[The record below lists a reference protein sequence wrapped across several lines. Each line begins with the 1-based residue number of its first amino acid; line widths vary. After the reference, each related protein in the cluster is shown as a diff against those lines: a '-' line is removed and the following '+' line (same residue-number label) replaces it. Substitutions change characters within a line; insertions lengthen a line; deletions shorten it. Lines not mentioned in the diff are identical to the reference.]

1 MDGARVSERVEG
13 TVLKRKGATLD
24 VAVPGAIIECGLSGK
39 LRRDRK
45 LAIAPA
51 VVGDRVEVTVGEGG
65 TGVIE
70 KVLPRKSRLSR
81 PDTQDPK
88 RESVIVANADLLLV
102 VQSVTNPDFDPHI
115 VDRSLIMAQ
124 IGGLEA
130 GICINKWDLSSP
142 PQVEHAIEVY
152 GSLGYRTLRTSARSG
167 DGLPALRDLLAGRTT
182 VLFGPSGV
190 GKSSLLNAMDA
201 SLHLKVGALS
211 MGTMEGKHTTTW
223 AELIPLPW
231 GGHVIDTP
239 GIEVFGL
246 WEVTTEDLVQCFPEF
261 VERIGTCR
269 FNDCYHDAEPGCRI
283 REAVGSGIDPGRYES
298 YLKMLR
304 GLRKG
309 RR

>member
-1 MDGARVSERVEG
+1 MSERIEG
-13 TVLKRKGATLD
+13 TVLKRKGSTLQ
-24 VAVPGAIIECGLSGK
+24 VAIPGGVLECGLSGK
-39 LRRDRK
+39 LRHDRQ

-51 VVGDRVEVTVGEGG
+51 VVGDRVEVTQGEGG

-88 RESVIVANADLLLV
+88 RESVIVANADLLLIIQAV
-102 VQSVTNPDFDPHI
+102 AAPEFDAHI
-115 VDRSLIMAQ
+115 VDRSLVMAR

-130 GICINKWDLSSP
+130 AIVVNKWDLSNP
-142 PQVEHAIEVY
+142 PEIERTVEVY
-152 GSLGYRTLRTSARSG
+152 GALGYRTLKTSARTG
-167 DGLPALRDLLAGRTT
+167 EGLPALRDLLAGRTT

-190 GKSSLLNAMDA
+190 GKSSLLNAVDPA
-201 SLHLKVGALS
+201 IHLKVGELS
-211 MGTMEGKHTTTW
+211 EKTQEGKHTTTW
-223 AELIPLPW
+223 AELMPLPG

-246 WEVTTEDLVQCFPEF
+246 WGIEVEDLVECFPEF

-283 REAVGSGIDPGRYES
+283 RDAVGSGIDPGRYQS
-298 YLKMLR
+298 YLKILR

>member
-1 MDGARVSERVEG
+1 MSERIEG
-13 TVLKRKGATLD
+13 TVLKRKGSTLE
-24 VAVPGAIIECGLSGK
+24 VAVPGGVIECGLSGK
-39 LRRDRK
+39 LRRDRQV
-45 LAIAPA
+45 AIAPA
-51 VVGDRVEVTVGEGG
+51 VVGDRVEVTPGEGG

-88 RESVIVANADLLLV
+88 RESVIVANADLLLI
-102 VQSVTNPDFDPHI
+102 VQAATTPEFDAHVI
-115 VDRSLIMAQ
+115 DRSLVMAQ
-124 IGGLEA
+124 IGSLEA
-130 GICINKWDLSSP
+130 AIVVNKWDLSSP
-142 PQVEHAIEVY
+142 PEIERLLDVY
-152 GSLGYRTLRTSARSG
+152 VSLGYRTLRTSARTG

-182 VLFGPSGV
+182 VFFGPSGV
-190 GKSSLLNAMDA
+190 GKSTLLNAIDPA
-201 SLHLKVGALS
+201 LRLKVGELS
-211 MGTMEGKHTTTW
+211 ERTQEGKHTTTW
-223 AELIPLPW
+223 AELIPLPG

-246 WEVTTEDLVQCFPEF
+246 WGIEVEVLVEAFPEF

-283 REAVGSGIDPGRYES
+283 REAVGSGIDPGRYQS

>member
-1 MDGARVSERVEG
+1 MSKRVEG

-24 VAVPGAIIECGLSGK
+24 VAVADGRIECTLSGK
-39 LRRDRK
+39 LRRDRQ
-45 LAIAPA
+45 LSIAPA

-70 KVLPRKSRLSR
+70 KVLPRRTRLSR
-81 PDTQDPK
+81 PDTQDPR
-88 RESVIVANADLLLV
+88 REAVIVANADLLLV
-102 VQSVTNPDFDPHI
+102 VQSVTNPDFDAHI
-115 VDRSLIMAQ
+115 IDRSLVMARM
-124 IGGLEA
+124 GGLE
-130 GICINKWDLSSP
+130 GGLCVNKWDLSSP
-142 PQVEHAIEVY
+142 PDVERTIEVY
-152 GSLGYRTLRTSARSG
+152 RSLGYRTLRTSARSG
-167 DGLPALRDLLAGRTT
+167 EGIPALRDLLAGRTT

-190 GKSSLLNAMDA
+190 GKSSLLNALDPG
-201 SLHLKVGALS
+201 LHLKVGELS
-211 MGTMEGKHTTTW
+211 EGTMEGKHTTTW
-223 AELIPLPW
+223 AELIPLPG

-246 WEVTTEDLVQCFPEF
+246 WDVTEEDLLQCFPEF

-283 REAVGSGIDPGRYES
+283 REAVGSGIDPGRYQS